1 MEISTENQLVVST
14 SKKMLKKRVARELF
28 NGLLF
33 ASPVLLGFLI
43 FVVGPV
49 LYTVFLSFTKYNI
62 VSAPKF
68 VGLDN
73 YVHLL
78 SGKDAFYYPAVR
90 ATFYYV
96 MISVPAGIVFSFFIA
111 ILLNM
116 KIRGRTIFRAIFY
129 LPVIIPLAA
138 SSMIWLWLLQPNFGV
153 VNFILETFHL
163 PTSLW
168 LSSDETVIP
177 TLILISLWTTGN
189 MIVIFLAGLQNIP
202 SHLYEA
208 LEVDGGN
215 SFQKL
220 VYVTIP
226 MSSSII
232 FFNTV
237 IGFINAFQTF
247 VQPYVMTQGGPNKAS
262 YLYVLYLFREG
273 FQFSNFGTSSAS
285 AVLLFLIILLFT
297 WVFFKFSKS
306 LVYYEGQEDR
316 K

>member
-1 MEISTENQLVVST
+1 MEIGVEQNQVITSST
-14 SKKMLKKRVARELF
+14 KMVKKRAVRELIS
-28 NGLLF
+28 GLLF

-43 FVVGPV
+43 FVIGPI
-49 LYTVFLSFTKYNI
+49 LYTVYLSFTKYNI
-62 VSAPKF
+62 VSAPKW
-68 VGLDN
+68 VGFDN
-73 YVHLL
+73 YMHLL
-78 SGKDAFYYPAVR
+78 SGKDAFYYPAVK

-96 MISVPAGIVFSFFIA
+96 MVSVPAGIVFSFFIA

-138 SSMIWLWLLQPNFGV
+138 SSIIWLWLLQPNFGI
-153 VNFILETFHL
+153 VNYVLNTLHL

-168 LSSDETVIP
+168 LSSDATVIP
-177 TLILISLWTTGN
+177 TLILVSLWTTGN

-215 SFQKL
+215 SIQKL
-220 VYVTIP
+220 FYITVP

-297 WVFFKFSKS
+297 WIFFKFSKS